1 MTASGQRDR
10 DRSRH
15 RGFPHAPFPIVMTSP
30 FPARLRSSTREA
42 SSGKS
47 TVVSVAPGSGRT
59 SVLSVNSALR
69 ASRPTRLK
77 GFRYSIDRGRC
88 ARFSGMARKGPFL
101 PRQNTVRQRI
111 LFTGKGRQH
120 AIDGK
125 VLMLQTDSRQL
136 LVGMG
141 DLFQGRRLCA
151 GNQNQSRECRIRE
164 GFHCVSVLVLLFL
177 QPHQR
182 AEVRRSIRMCIEVP
196 AQAPGSSSIRMVCPV
211 GAVSKTI

>member
-1 MTASGQRDR
+1 M
-10 DRSRH
+10 
-15 RGFPHAPFPIVMTSP
+15 
-30 FPARLRSSTREA
+30 
-42 SSGKS
+42 
-47 TVVSVAPGSGRT
+47 
-59 SVLSVNSALR
+59 
-69 ASRPTRLK
+69 
-77 GFRYSIDRGRC
+77 
-88 ARFSGMARKGPFL
+88 
-101 PRQNTVRQRI
+101 RQRI

-196 AQAPGSSSIRMVCPV
+196 APGARQLKHTDGVSGWCSIKDDMIIFFAQFMTGQQR
-211 GAVSKTI
+211 GKFIKRRDLRGT